1 MEHGRRVTWRE
12 ALLLI
17 GILAL
22 AAAVPVAA
30 AIRSRVASNETAAIG
45 DVRTVIAAQAAYRSA
60 NGGWYESNFNCLTQ
74 HGGCIPSSPISNPT
88 FLDSQLASLVPRTG
102 YARAVGSFG
111 SVPTPADPSV
121 SVSSVSDY
129 VYTASP
135 MQQTRTGVR
144 GFGGDGTGFVCY
156 SPDGARP
163 PSVVGRLT
171 RGPLCRPLQ

>member
-1 MEHGRRVTWRE
+1 MDEKRRMAVRE
-12 ALLLI
+12 LLVVA
-17 GILAL
+17 GALAL
-22 AAAVPVAA
+22 MAAVPLAGV
-30 AIRSRVASNETAAIG
+30 IRARVASNEATTIG
-45 DVRTVIAAQAAYRSA
+45 DIRTVIAAQAAYRSA

-129 VYTASP
+129 VYNASP
-135 MQQTRTGVR
+135 MQQTQTGVR